1 MSLIAATAIAV
12 KDDLPYF
19 LVEKNS
25 ETYHFFTAKMHRHNH
40 DTSLGAVL
48 RAFKALGPIDFDQWR
63 LGELTSVKNN
73 NTLMSLYAF
82 EVSDMNV
89 IEKNLIIN
97 LCLCQ
102 LISYMSYWKRC
113 KRERLCDLRNKEERK
128 C

>member
-25 ETYHFFTAKMHRHNH
+25 ENYQFFTAKMHRHNH

-82 EVSDMNV
+82 EVSDMST
-89 IEKNLIIN
+89 IESKLDHK
-97 LCLCQ
+97 L
-102 LISYMSYWKRC
+102 MFVPA
-113 KRERLCDLRNKEERK
+113 NKLHKLLESVQTRAFVRFEE
-128 C
+128 

>member
-25 ETYHFFTAKMHRHNH
+25 ETYQFFTAKMHRHNH

-48 RAFKALGPIDFDQWR
+48 RAFKTLGPINFDQWR
-63 LGELTSVKNN
+63 LGELTSVKND

-82 EVSDMNV
+82 EVSDMDL
-89 IEKNLIIN
+89 IEKTLN
-97 LCLCQ
+97 
-102 LISYMSYWKRC
+102 
-113 KRERLCDLRNKEERK
+113 NKLMFIPANELHGLLESVQTRAFVRFEE
-128 C
+128 